1 MFVGVWDGA
10 GAEKPGDAAA
20 VERAPGPASR
30 GVGRSASCGSGLWWI
45 HAAGVGGR
53 RRADRCALVGS
64 RRGNPAS
71 IEREGTASNPAQRAG
86 IRRLHCG
93 KHCKAGTIAAQ
104 LGVHRETV
112 RAVVEHESGGV
123 RRGVCRSIAI
133 DLCRTFIGDTLAQCP
148 RQRAPQIDLVRRRG
162 YPSSVVQVHR
172 LAERLRLESGRAVY
186 RQMVIQQ
193 PPVDWGAFSKVRLG
207 HGVRSVFGRVMFLVC
222 LCVSSWS
229 AAVENGPYVG
239 VCLFV
244 WRDAVVTPHGAGS
257 GGPGPGLPAG
267 QRPAVAGRAGGR
279 GRSRAWSR
287 RSPSGI
293 LEAAAGELVIV
304 E

>member
-1 MFVGVWDGA
+1 M
-10 GAEKPGDAAA
+10 
-20 VERAPGPASR
+20 
-30 GVGRSASCGSGLWWI
+30 
-45 HAAGVGGR
+45 GVGGR

-133 DLCRTFIGDTLAQCP
+133 DLCRTFIGDTLAQRP
-148 RQRAPQIDLVRRRG
+148 RQRAPQIALVRRRG

-172 LAERLRLESGRAVY
+172 HVERLRLESGRAVY

-193 PPVDWGAFSKVRLG
+193 PPVDWGAFSKVCLG
-207 HGVRSVFGRVMFLVC
+207 HGVRSVFGRVMFLGC

-257 GGPGPGLPAG
+257 GVVGGQGESGGPELVGEAAQVGDAGVDILPGVEGVRDAE
-267 QRPAVAGRAGGR
+267 VALRARHQLHQALGSGGR
-279 GRSRAWSR
+279 LRAR
-287 RSPSGI
+287 AVP
-293 LEAAAGELVIV
+293 
-304 E
+304 